1 MIRRPPRSTLFPY
14 TTLFR
19 SVLLDPRD
27 VRALEQVGEELGELL
42 ALRRRPRRPVASQR
56 PLGGLRDVED
66 LVGDLADR
74 RPAVLGLEHGVL
86 EHLDDLLAVLAELV
100 GWRPGPRGRRHPGH
114 ERAHEEDGRRLH
126 HDLEYTTAR
135 RAGSR
140 TTSQAAAVIRATAMR

>member
-1 MIRRPPRSTLFPY
+1 MGVLDPLAA
-14 TTLFR
+14 
-19 SVLLDPRD
+19 VLLDPRD

-56 PLGGLRDVED
+56 PLGGFRDVED

-74 RPAVLGLEHGVL
+74 RPAVLGLEHRVL

-100 GWRPGPRGRRHPGH
+100 GWRPGPRGRRHPDH

-126 HDLEYTTAR
+126 HDPEYTTAR